1 MIVSD
6 GVAYFFNTF
15 CAFEAVIVPGVV
27 LVVCLHGR
35 DHSDVFKSG
44 PGYDSPDIR
53 EDTTVVPD
61 AGITIC
67 EEKVLLRID
76 INNDAFAS

>member
-1 MIVSD
+1 M
-6 GVAYFFNTF
+6 
-15 CAFEAVIVPGVV
+15 
-27 LVVCLHGR
+27 
-35 DHSDVFKSG
+35 SG
-44 PGYDSPDIR
+44 PCYDSPDIC
-53 EDTTVVPD
+53 EDTTMVPD